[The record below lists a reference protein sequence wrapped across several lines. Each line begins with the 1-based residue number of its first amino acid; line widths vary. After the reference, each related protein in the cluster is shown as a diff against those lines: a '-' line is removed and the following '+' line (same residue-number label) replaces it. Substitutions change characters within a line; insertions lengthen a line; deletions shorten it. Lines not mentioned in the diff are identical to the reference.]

1 MTRFSSKKI
10 QRGNLRI
17 ISVAWQNSSGVSFA
31 HEVLK
36 VVLISSPEQR
46 YRESFF
52 LSAFKW

>member
-1 MTRFSSKKI
+1 MTRFSPKKI